1 MQDRA
6 AKLQQLLGNM
16 LMAIVARIRTN
27 VLMVTIQQDR
37 QVVAPAWPFMDGAT
51 VIGMLAG
58 VMRPDATTVA
68 PVITLTTIAFTSV
81 AGTDAL
87 INLFFASLSDGPH
100 SILTHL
106 KCQASWQ
113 KNNSIFISHFV
124 PLSLFTGVRSVKM
137 ILNTHGAFNRN
148 SIKKKKHTREMHRD
162 KSNV

>member
-1 MQDRA
+1 MLDTMCLMQDRA

-81 AGTDAL
+81 AGTDAH
-87 INLFFASLSDGPH
+87 INLFL
-100 SILTHL
+100 HL
-106 KCQASWQ
+106 
-113 KNNSIFISHFV
+113 
-124 PLSLFTGVRSVKM
+124 
-137 ILNTHGAFNRN
+137 
-148 SIKKKKHTREMHRD
+148 
-162 KSNV
+162 